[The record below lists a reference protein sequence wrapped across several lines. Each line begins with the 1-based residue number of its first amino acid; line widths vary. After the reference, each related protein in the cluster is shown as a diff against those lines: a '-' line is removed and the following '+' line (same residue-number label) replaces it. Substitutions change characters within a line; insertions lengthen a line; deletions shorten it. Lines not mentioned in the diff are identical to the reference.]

1 MRTKLRWILRLTLAA
16 TLAVGLGYVP
26 FAALGPQGVAR
37 ALRLEQDLSGLEEK
51 NQVLRQENKEL
62 QRQVENL
69 RKDRGAMEKVA
80 RDELGL
86 VRPEDIVF
94 LFE

>member
-1 MRTKLRWILRLTLAA
+1 MI
-16 TLAVGLGYVP
+16 
-26 FAALGPQGVAR
+26 
-37 ALRLEQDLSGLEEK
+37 QDLDTLPYRDFHDADKYFINGR
-51 NQVLRQENKEL
+51 QVLRQENKEL

>member
-1 MRTKLRWILRLTLAA
+1 MRTALRWIFRLSLATA
-16 TLAVGLGYVP
+16 LAVALGYVP
-26 FAALGPQGVAR
+26 FAAFGPKGVAR
-37 ALRLEQDLSGLEEK
+37 ALRLEQDLTGLQEK
-51 NQVLRQENKEL
+51 NSTLRQENKEL
-62 QRQVENL
+62 QRQVEAL
-69 RKDRGAMEKVA
+69 RKQPGAMERVA

>member
-16 TLAVGLGYVP
+16 ALAVGLGYVP
-26 FAALGPQGVAR
+26 FAALGPHGVAR

-51 NQVLRQENKEL
+51 NEALRQQNKEL
-62 QRQVENL
+62 QRQVERL
-69 RKDRGAMEKVA
+69 RKDRGAMEQVA